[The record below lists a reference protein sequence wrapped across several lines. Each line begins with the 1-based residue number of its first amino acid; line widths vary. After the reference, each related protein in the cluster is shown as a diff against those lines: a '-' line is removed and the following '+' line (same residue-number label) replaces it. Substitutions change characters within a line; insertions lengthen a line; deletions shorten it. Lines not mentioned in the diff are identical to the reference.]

1 MSKRLATADLIL
13 AASRELFN
21 KKGYAATTLAEIAA
35 AVGISQ
41 GNLSYH
47 FPSKAD
53 LVRRMQESVQQTMQ
67 SRWQAGGSDSIADD
81 YVEHLLFAMHLS
93 WHNRFLLRDQAQFA
107 DADMRENTQ
116 RYMLA
121 DLEELSQLLIRIEQ
135 QNFFLSDLQIDLSVL
150 SRSLWISSRYWMDH
164 LCELEG
170 IETVGR
176 EEFERGVQHHFDMLC
191 PLLKAGVRQ
200 EFKQTMDTALRLF
213 KRLDFDEGRFEALAG
228 R

>member
-41 GNLSYH
+41 GNLTYH

-53 LVRRMQESVQQTMQ
+53 LIRRLQASVQKTME
-67 SRWQAGGSDSIADD
+67 SRWEIGSSDSVADD

-107 DADMRENTQ
+107 DQEMRDNSQ

-121 DLEELSQLLIRIEQ
+121 DFEELSQLLARIEQ
-135 QNFFLSDLQIDLSVL
+135 QNYFLSDLQLDLPVL
-150 SRSLWISSRYWMDH
+150 ARSLWISSRYWMDH
-164 LCELEG
+164 LCELEAV
-170 IETVGR
+170 ETVGR
-176 EEFERGVQHHFDMLC
+176 TDFERGVQHHFDMLC
-191 PLLKAGVRQ
+191 PLLRASVRQ
-200 EFKQTMDTALRLF
+200 EFKQTMDTALRVF
-213 KRLDFDEGRFEALAG
+213 KRLDFDESKFEAFAG